1 MSLSN
6 NPLKQYFRR
15 PAIYLKLPSG
25 GQGYQP
31 GIINMPESGELPV
44 YPMTAI
50 DEITT
55 RTPDALY
62 NGTAIIELI
71 KSCIPD
77 IIDPWKIF
85 STDLDAILIAIKSAS
100 QGNELEIETECPKC
114 NEVSTYGVNLVGVLS
129 SLKASNYNNELEIG
143 DLSIKFKPLVYTEMN
158 EASLSQFEVQKM
170 FANIET
176 IETEEERIKISQK
189 AIKTITEVTMKIL
202 SKTMEHVRTPGS
214 IVTQPEFILDFL
226 QNCDKN
232 TYIAIRDFH
241 TELKNSSEIKPLNI
255 KCVSCGHDYKQ
266 SFVVNASNFFD

>member
-129 SLKASNYNNELEIG
+129 SLKASNYN
-143 DLSIKFKPLVYTEMN
+143 
-158 EASLSQFEVQKM
+158 
-170 FANIET
+170 
-176 IETEEERIKISQK
+176 ISQK

-255 KCVSCGHDYKQ
+255 KCISCGHDYKQ